1 MSLSFDKFSSEY
13 NLTLKNSLSYKI
25 ALGGDIYGN
34 IQRIDNA
41 LEGMQP
47 KQDVC
52 KQNLAELEK
61 QFETAKV
68 ECKKEFPQ
76 EAELTEKATRLAE
89 LDTLLNM
96 DKPEREV
103 VDGDFEVDEISEERQ
118 QKKEVAMV
126 R

>member
-1 MSLSFDKFSSEY
+1 MNNNISEKNNDVNNNSSINSNYKFDEIEKNKFVFELLNRSYIFKE
-13 NLTLKNSLSYKI
+13 NLDFKNSLSYKI
-25 ALGGDIYGN
+25 ALGGDVYGN

-41 LEGMQP
+41 LEGMKP

-76 EAELTEKATRLAE
+76 EAELAEKSAE
-89 LDTLLNM
+89 G
-96 DKPEREV
+96 V
-103 VDGDFEVDEISEERQ
+103 
-118 QKKEVAMV
+118 
-126 R
+126 